1 MPPWEGVWT
10 DDGSA
15 AAVINAPMPVGK
27 AEIAITLDF
36 RRLCCAGRAR
46 EQRIE
51 FDATARLGQ
60 REMSN
65 RFDREVVKTAVI
77 RCALRQSMSQQ

>member
-1 MPPWEGVWT
+1 
-10 DDGSA
+10 
-15 AAVINAPMPVGK
+15 MPVGK

-36 RRLCCAGRAR
+36 RRLCCAARAR

-77 RCALRQSMSQQ
+77 GALCGNRCRSNSLQSR